1 MKFLNKINIFADNL
15 LKIGEPKVF
24 SIDEE
29 HNIGTKINENLIM
42 TRDGNMAIGF
52 EMLGTSYSA
61 LNLEEEIQHLNQ
73 RISFF
78 NKISNQIEINILT
91 QKSISKNIYAN
102 LESSNIY
109 ANTITNKWG
118 GNTINFEIRYFLII
132 STINKTITGAMESFK
147 EKATTEKRKNL
158 RSSF

>member
-15 LKIGEPKVF
+15 LKISEPKVF

-118 GNTINFEIRYFLII
+118 ENTINFEIRYFLII
-132 STINKTITGAMESFK
+132 SHLIRCE
-147 EKATTEKRKNL
+147 E
-158 RSSF
+158 